1 MKIAK
6 LLVALLVSAGLIS
19 GCGGGAAPFQT
30 PPTSTGST
38 VATITVSASSAT
50 IAADGSTTSTITG
63 ILRDKNQVA
72 VSGAAVTFAAN
83 AGLLSGA
90 STKSDASGS
99 VTATL
104 AASGAA
110 SGTVIQVTIA
120 SGTISG
126 STKVT
131 VNQTTRTLTLTTN
144 AAQIPS
150 DGSKSATITALVVD
164 ANNQVIAG
172 VPVQLSSSSGVL
184 TPVAETNVTAGT
196 TDANGTL
203 TATLNAGTNQ
213 TNRTITVTGSLSSG
227 APVTVPVSVTG
238 TTVALTGSAN
248 VVFGSP
254 GTYTAQV
261 RDASGNGIANQAV
274 TFASANGNTLSA
286 TVVNT
291 NSTGQATVTMTATKA
306 GNDTVSA
313 TALGIS
319 QTLAVTVS
327 AQNFAFTTPAPPPAA
342 ATQVD
347 INPTTSVSVKWSN
360 AGAPVSGQTVT
371 FATTRGSFTG
381 STTATTDST
390 GVATATLSSASAGL
404 ATVTATGTGVT
415 AATDID
421 FVATT
426 PATLVLQP
434 SATTVPAQGT
444 ATIVAV
450 VRDANFNL
458 VEGKTVDFNLTDVTG
473 GQLSVPSAVTD
484 SQGRAQTTYTAGP
497 TSSATQGV
505 TIAATV
511 EGFPAAS
518 SSTTL
523 TVGGQAVFLSLGTNN
538 LLDGSAA
545 AEYAQ
550 AWVVRALD
558 LSGHSIPSQALTVA
572 INSVAYLKGQFT
584 APPSTSTDTTHWYPN
599 VTATCP
605 SEDLNNNGIL
615 DPGEDVNHNGKLD
628 PGLVAS
634 PIPGAGVT
642 DSTGAFNFLV
652 KYPKSVCDQV
662 KIELSVTAVVNGT
675 QSTTSTSYVVPCL
688 ATDVLIA
695 SGPPPGGVNFQYGQV
710 GSCTDPN

>member
-347 INPTTSVSVKWSN
+347 INTTTSVSVKWSN

-458 VEGKTVDFNLTDVTG
+458 
-473 GQLSVPSAVTD
+473 
-484 SQGRAQTTYTAGP
+484 
-497 TSSATQGV
+497 GV